1 MVQFHEHIITEL
13 LDDPQNGSGLV
24 VLSSGLSLP
33 RLIAALLLLH
43 TPSQGTLLIL
53 SPHQP
58 FFKSQLLHHFHP
70 NPIPEISADLPSHHR
85 HSLYTSSN
93 VFFITPRILIV
104 DLLTSKLPTSQIA
117 GIIIPTVHSLTETS
131 TEAFIVRIFRSLN
144 KTAFVRAFSDKP
156 HSMVSGFAKAERIMK
171 CLYLRKMHLW
181 PRFHVDVSQELERQP
196 PEVVD
201 IRVPMT
207 KHMVGIQKAII
218 EVMDACLKEMRKT
231 NKVDVEDLTVENG
244 LFKSF
249 DEIVRRQLDPIW
261 HTLGK
266 KTKQLVSDLKTL
278 RKLLDYLVRYD
289 AVTYLKYLDTLRVSE
304 NFRSVWIFAESSYK
318 IFEYSKKRVY
328 RFVTSDGV
336 KLSDKSKSS
345 KGKKRKLKGDD
356 DNEQVGGTSTS
367 TSSRIVLDEVLE
379 EAPKWKVL
387 REVLEEIEEERR
399 QASSREEL
407 LVEGDDDY
415 SGIVL
420 VACKDERS
428 CMQLEDFITNGPQ
441 KVMREEWEN
450 YLLGKGELRD
460 LHTRYKKKSKNPKG
474 FGVLDGVVHVAPPQ
488 NAEASSVNKQEH
500 DALLA
505 AAAEIRK
512 RAKKDDAVGDDPQ
525 LLVSGRGHGKGRGKG
540 KVVPSKSPQNAEAGR
555 INNQEHDVL
564 LASSSEIQ
572 RKAEKDDDV
581 GADPPLLVSGKGRGK
596 GRGKVRTKNSLAKVK
611 CLGTKASTNDKK
623 EVIPDDLVILDSEDE
638 GQEYELN
645 QVVTADSTE
654 PTCQIDPVDEGV
666 LRKHTG
672 VADSTGTINAKPLPP
687 VHFYALESGQPIL
700 DILRPSI
707 IIVYHP
713 DMTFVREIE
722 VHKAENPSK
731 KLKVY
736 FIFYEDSSEVQ
747 KFEASIRRENG
758 AFESLIRQKSLMMI
772 PVDQDGNCLGLNS
785 SQEPQAL
792 SSQNSLTRKAGGRKV
807 AEKEMQ
813 VIVDMREFMS
823 SLPNVLHQK
832 GMRII
837 PVTLEVGDYILS
849 PLICVERKSIQDLFM
864 SFTSGRLYH
873 QVETMVRYYRIPVLL
888 IEFSQ
893 DKSFSFQSASDIGD
907 DVTPNSII
915 SKLSLLV
922 LHFPR
927 LRIIWSRSLHA
938 TADIFATLK
947 ANQDEPDESKA
958 TRVGV
963 PSEDGIVEDD
973 VRAENYN
980 TSAVEFL
987 RRLPGVTDSNYRA
1000 IMDGCKSLAE
1010 LALMPVEKL
1019 AELMGGQKAARILR
1033 DFLDAKN
1040 TRQVELPSDSVDQVG
1055 RVAGQFAKPRSEPF
1069 EVRDGVKLPS
1079 YQRNNVN
1086 GDAFDEKSKRPDPQR
1101 LLRAYLQSVGTL
1113 NLLRAFAI
1121 GGCAAMQRVS
1131 DWNLDFVEHSE
1142 QGNRYM
1148 EFAERVEEAIGFL
1161 SAAGATGD
1169 NPMDPKELVKLCE
1182 VLNPH
1187 NKPGRQTIISRM
1199 GAQIPHYQSCASCR
1213 VFRYMGQLDNILV
1226 EE

>member
-1 MVQFHEHIITEL
+1 MVQFHEHIIADL
-13 LDDPQNGSGLV
+13 LDAPPNGTGLV
-24 VLSSGLSLP
+24 ILSSGLSLP
-33 RLIAALLLLH
+33 KLISSLLLLH

-53 SPHQP
+53 SPHNP
-58 FFKSQLLHHFHP
+58 SSFKSQLLHHFHP
-70 NPIPEISADLPSHHR
+70 NPIPEITADLPATHR
-85 HSLYTSSN
+85 NSLYSSGN
-93 VFFITPRILIV
+93 PFFITPRILIV
-104 DLLTSKLPTSQIA
+104 DLLTSRIPTSQIA
-117 GIIIPTVHSLTETS
+117 GLVIPAVHSLSETS

-156 HSMVSGFAKAERIMK
+156 HAMVSGFAKTERTMK
-171 CLYLRKMHLW
+171 CLYMRRLHLW
-181 PRFHVDVSQELERQP
+181 PRFHVEVSNELERDA

-207 KHMVGIQKAII
+207 KYMVGIQKAII

-304 NFRSVWIFAESSYK
+304 SFRSVWIFAESSYK
-318 IFEYSKKRVY
+318 IFEYAKKRVY
-328 RFVTSDGV
+328 RFVTSSGV
-336 KLSDKSKSS
+336 DLSEQSKSL

-356 DNEQVGGTSTS
+356 DKEQDVGGTST
-367 TSSRIVLDEVLE
+367 TSVVLDEVLE

-387 REVLEEIEEERR
+387 REVLEEIEEER
-399 QASSREEL
+399 QKHASSREEL
-407 LVEGDDDY
+407 LVEDDVED
-415 SGIVL
+415 SDIVL

-428 CMQLEDFITNGPQ
+428 CMQLEDLINKGPQ
-441 KVMREEWEN
+441 KIMREEWEN
-450 YLLGKGELRD
+450 YLLGKGQLRD
-460 LHTRYKKKSKNPKG
+460 LHTRYKKKPKKAKG
-474 FGVLDGVVHVAPPQ
+474 FGILDGVVQTTAPQNTEASSINKQEHDALLAAASAIRNRAKKEDASGDDPQPIVSGRGRGKGKGKVVPVKSPQ
-488 NAEASSVNKQEH
+488 NAEASSVNKQEP
-500 DALLA
+500 ASGS
-505 AAAEIRK
+505 EVGNQT
-512 RAKKDDAVGDDPQ
+512 KKDNAVGDDPQ
-525 LLVSGRGHGKGRGKG
+525 LLVGKGRGKG
-540 KVVPSKSPQNAEAGR
+540 K
-555 INNQEHDVL
+555 
-564 LASSSEIQ
+564 
-572 RKAEKDDDV
+572 
-581 GADPPLLVSGKGRGK
+581 
-596 GRGKVRTKNSLAKVK
+596 GKVRNRKGAASVKTLGNKV
-611 CLGTKASTNDKK
+611 GSDDKK
-623 EVIPDDLVILDSEDE
+623 EETNDTLVISDSENE
-638 GQEYELN
+638 GQADEIH
-645 QVVTADSTE
+645 QAVTADSIE
-654 PTCQIDPVDEGV
+654 AAFQGDPVGEGV

-672 VADSTGTINAKPLPP
+672 QPHSTESRTAKPLPP

-700 DILRPSI
+700 DILRPSTI
-707 IIVYHP
+707 VVYHP

-736 FIFYEDSSEVQ
+736 FLFYENSSEGQ

-772 PVDQDGNCLGLNS
+772 PVDQDGNCMGLNS
-785 SQEPQAL
+785 SLEPEV
-792 SSQNSLTRKAGGRKV
+792 SSQNSITRKAGGRREV
-807 AEKEMQ
+807 EKQMQ

-864 SFTSGRLYH
+864 SFTSGRLYN

-927 LRIIWSRSLHA
+927 LRIIWSRSLYA
-938 TADIFATLK
+938 TAEIFATLK
-947 ANQDEPDESKA
+947 ANQDEPDETKA

-963 PSEDGIVEDD
+963 PSEDGIIEDD

-1010 LALMPVEKL
+1010 LALMPVERL
-1019 AELMGGQKAARILR
+1019 AELMGGHKAARTLR
-1033 DFLDAKN
+1033 EFLDAKYP
-1040 TRQVELPSDSVDQVG
+1040 T
-1055 RVAGQFAKPRSEPF
+1055 
-1069 EVRDGVKLPS
+1069 
-1079 YQRNNVN
+1079 
-1086 GDAFDEKSKRPDPQR
+1086 
-1101 LLRAYLQSVGTL
+1101 LL
-1113 NLLRAFAI
+1113 
-1121 GGCAAMQRVS
+1121 
-1131 DWNLDFVEHSE
+1131 
-1142 QGNRYM
+1142 
-1148 EFAERVEEAIGFL
+1148 
-1161 SAAGATGD
+1161 
-1169 NPMDPKELVKLCE
+1169 
-1182 VLNPH
+1182 
-1187 NKPGRQTIISRM
+1187 
-1199 GAQIPHYQSCASCR
+1199 
-1213 VFRYMGQLDNILV
+1213 
-1226 EE
+1226 